1 MKTLKELREK
11 SVSQQQQKLMG
22 LALAYKRGEVGDDEV
37 SDEVKKIAD
46 TMSTKDLEDFAK
58 TKHKGLPKKV
68 DEYGGP
74 PISRKDY
81 LKQKPMQESSL
92 KNWSTLKNQLDEK
105 VSRRENVEDEMP
117 ASPDEKRMAMKQAEF
132 IQYVGREI
140 GEHLAA
146 NKEFPEWM
154 QNKLSALHQKAKDM
168 HSTLGAHGGE
178 EGELD
183 EKVQP
188 NIKKIADFTG
198 TRAKAVEDFISK
210 HALDVTK
217 LLKYV
222 QDGGLSQRRE
232 IVSAIAGKPNNPVQK
247 KIIKMFSESVELDES
262 ATAKIYDAA
271 MFLKRLLG
279 FESNYERRLRQKR
292 AGAKNLKKS
301 DIEAFIKDAEPFLN
315 FIKDGKARYYKSMLN
330 KLKKMAGYF
339 DRFEGDEKKVRAM
352 DAVEKMIQIRNYISR
367 NKPSVNKE
375 SVELDEVTSYT
386 DPSYKGWD
394 KKLTSYG
401 LKKGYTPVAVIGKGS
416 KDMVLFDLK
425 SSDKSAVRGVKLSS
439 GEKIYRYASDGTV
452 SGDMMPYV
460 KVNLDKGTVYFLD
473 QESSSGETDE
483 VKFDRK
489 GEKQGFVRVVESV
502 GLDENFRTLARHG
515 MGTEPKDSRT
525 KVGLGI
531 DYYDKDGNKRS
542 GKIIKTDAKG
552 YTVKDDR
559 DGKTHSFSFHDRTK
573 AKELLSKHG
582 KGQYKESMTFDKI
595 RNR

>member
-81 LKQKPMQESSL
+81 LKQKPMQE
-92 KNWSTLKNQLDEK
+92 
-105 VSRRENVEDEMP
+105 NVEDEMP
-117 ASPDEKRMAMKQAEF
+117 ASPDEKSMALKQAEF

-140 GEHLAA
+140 GEHLVA

-168 HSTLGAHGGE
+168 HATLGAHGGE
-178 EGELD
+178 EDELD
-183 EKVQP
+183 ESFKLKQGDTFEHGIVVNGVKVTLARRGKGMSAP
-188 NIKKIADFTG
+188 VVVYIDGKEWKIFQ
-198 TRAKAVEDFISK
+198 TRKMALKMGKEYAQSK
-210 HALDVTK
+210 GDMK
-217 LLKYV
+217 
-222 QDGGLSQRRE
+222 
-232 IVSAIAGKPNNPVQK
+232 
-247 KIIKMFSESVELDES
+247 ESVELDES
-262 ATAKIYDAA
+262 VTAKIYDAA

-279 FESNYERRLRQKR
+279 FESAYERRLRDKR
-292 AGAKNLKKS
+292 AGAKNLKNS
-301 DIEAFIKDAEPFLN
+301 DIEGFVKDAEPFLN
-315 FIKDGKARYYKSMLN
+315 FIQDGKARYYKSMLN
-330 KLKKMAGYF
+330 KLERIGKANIDRLEGEDKMFA
-339 DRFEGDEKKVRAM
+339 AM
-352 DAVEKMIQIRNYISR
+352 DAVDHMIQIRNYISR

-375 SVELDEVTSYT
+375 SVELDESVKKVDNLSQL
-386 DPSYKGWD
+386 PKGVEKPLVSMD
-394 KKLTSYG
+394 KVRKEVKMRGMEITHISHNKSG
-401 LKKGYTPVAVIGKGS
+401 KVIG
-416 KDMVLFDLK
+416 V
-425 SSDKSAVRGVKLSS
+425 SAK
-439 GEKIYRYASDGTV
+439 ADNGTV
-452 SGDMMPYV
+452 FTYV
-460 KVNLDKGTVYFLD
+460 NNKGVN
-473 QESSSGETDE
+473 
-483 VKFDRK
+483 
-489 GEKQGFVRVVESV
+489 ESV
-502 GLDENFRTLARHG
+502 ELDENFRTLARHG

-542 GKIIKTDAKG
+542 GKIVKTDAKG

-573 AKELLSKHG
+573 AKELLAKHG
-582 KGQYKESMTFDKI
+582 KGQYNESMTFDKI
-595 RNR
+595 RNKTK